1 MNLDKI
7 FNQVVLDVRMKVNRT
22 LLVGSG
28 QGDITPGGVD
38 VPQVRMTT
46 SRHSDIQ
53 GEPYVPGSSLKGAIR
68 ATCETVIRTFVDDYK
83 ESNVLCYDDAP
94 EEKTARGQGEGEQAK
109 PLCMMCD
116 TFGNTNRISKVSFD
130 DAFLTNLGVFG
141 KDRVVQQRAGVSLK
155 RTTGAVDKGP
165 FFIEFVPRGA
175 EFEFKMLCTNILPA
189 ELKLL
194 LLALELFNQGR
205 FKLGGQ
211 KSRGMGSVTFEVDR
225 ITTYLPKL
233 YRFDPF
239 ASRDGDGGYRW
250 LSGSEIL
257 SRIIDREE
265 IGEDIT
271 EELVAPVVYEV
282 PAGDD
287 WATLSSSEGLAYL
300 RDDLVPRLYPLTPA
314 ERGDF
319 EIRIRPE
326 KQEGEAE
333 GEREEQE
340 PKETQGVSIGR
351 YDLRPGG
358 DLSQVE
364 IEEQINQM
372 EYAITQTRQADQV
385 LAENYRS
392 AFEFLSGI
400 EKESRASEELRLP
413 GLSRIPTKFRRTD
426 ETSIVL
432 KVSDDTR
439 RAHDLLVW
447 LGWAQMLIAPI
458 EGG

>member
-1 MNLDKI
+1 MNLDRI

-38 VPQVRMTT
+38 IPQIRMTT
-46 SRHSDIQ
+46 GRNPDVQ

-68 ATCETVIRTFVDDYK
+68 STCETVIRTFVDDCR
-83 ESNVLCYDDAP
+83 SSGVLCYDDAP
-94 EEKTARGQGEGEQAK
+94 EEKTTCGEGEGEEAR

-130 DAFLTNLGVFG
+130 DAFLTNMGVFG
-141 KDRVVQQRAGVSLK
+141 DRVVQHRAGVSLK

-175 EFEFKMLCTNILPA
+175 EFEFKILCTNILPA

-211 KSRGMGSVTFEVDR
+211 KSRGMGSVTFEVDSV
-225 ITTYLPKL
+225 TTYLPKL

-239 ASRDGDGGYRW
+239 EREDGGYRW
-250 LSGSEIL
+250 LSGGEIL
-257 SRIIDREE
+257 DRIIVREE
-265 IGEDIT
+265 IAEEAM
-271 EELVAPVVYEV
+271 EELVMAAVVYEV
-282 PAGDD
+282 PAGSD
-287 WATLSSSEGLAYL
+287 WETLSSDEGLAYL
-300 RDDLVPRLYPLTPA
+300 RDGLIPRLYPLTPA
-314 ERGDF
+314 ENGNF
-319 EIRIRPE
+319 EIRIQPQQE
-326 KQEGEAE
+326 KD
-333 GEREEQE
+333 EEQE
-340 PKETQGVSIGR
+340 TEENEAVSIGR
-351 YDLRPGG
+351 YNLRPGG

-364 IEEQINQM
+364 IKEQINQM
-372 EYAITQTRQADQV
+372 EYAITQAHQADRL

-400 EKESRASEELRLP
+400 EKECRASEELRLP
-413 GLSRIPTKFRRTD
+413 GLSHIPTRFRRAD
-426 ETSIVL
+426 ETAIVL
-432 KVSDDTR
+432 KVADDTR

-447 LGWAQMLIAPI
+447 LGWARMLIAPN
-458 EGG
+458 EGN

>member
-1 MNLDKI
+1 MNLDRI
-7 FNQVVLDVRMKVNRT
+7 FNQVVLDVHLQVNRT

-38 VPQVRMTT
+38 IPQIRMTT
-46 SRHSDIQ
+46 GRNPDIQ

-68 ATCETVIRTFVDDYK
+68 ATCETVIRTFVDGYK
-83 ESNVLCYDDAP
+83 NSGVLCYDDAP
-94 EEKTARGQGEGEQAK
+94 EEKTTCGEGEGEDAK

-130 DAFLTNLGVFG
+130 DAFLTNMGIFG
-141 KDRVVQQRAGVSLK
+141 DRAVQHRAGVSLK

-175 EFEFKMLCTNILPA
+175 IFEFKILCTNILPA

-211 KSRGMGSVTFEVDR
+211 KSRGMGSVTFKVQG

-239 ASRDGDGGYRW
+239 ARENGGHRW
-250 LSGSEIL
+250 LNGDEIL
-257 SRIIDREE
+257 NRIIERPSDE
-265 IGEDIT
+265 IT
-271 EELVAPVVYEV
+271 EEAMNELIEATVVYEV
-282 PAGDD
+282 ASDD
-287 WATLSSSEGLAYL
+287 WAILSSNEGLAYL
-300 RDDLVPRLYPLTPA
+300 RDDLIPRLYPVVPA
-314 ERGDF
+314 EDGNF
-319 EIRIRPE
+319 EIGVRS
-326 KQEGEAE
+326 QNEGE
-333 GEREEQE
+333 QDQY
-340 PKETQGVSIGR
+340 ETIPIGR
-351 YDLRPGG
+351 YNLRPGG

-372 EYAITQTRQADQV
+372 EYAITQTHQADQV
-385 LAENYRS
+385 LTENYCS

-400 EKESRASEELRLP
+400 EKENRASEELRLP
-413 GLSRIPTKFRRTD
+413 GLSHIPTRFRRPDGT
-426 ETSIVL
+426 TIVL
-432 KVSDDTR
+432 AVSEDKR

-447 LGWAQMLIAPI
+447 LGWAQMLIAPVKG
-458 EGG
+458 E